1 MKKKIIRYLI
11 TAGVGLVIALSVS
24 FVKSLYWLEDI
35 TDIMQALSDCFVVPG
50 LFLILFGL
58 LVVCSNGGTFDMLG
72 FGTKKVISVFK
83 RHPSEKDRESF
94 YEYRNRKQEGKRSF
108 GYLIIVGV
116 VFLAI
121 GMIFFVLCYNV

>member
-11 TAGVGLVIALSVS
+11 TAGVGLVIALCVS

-94 YEYRNRKQEGKRSF
+94 YEYRNRKQESKRSF

>member
-11 TAGVGLVIALSVS
+11 TAGVGLVIALCVS

-94 YEYRNRKQEGKRSF
+94 YEYRNRKQESKRSF

-121 GMIFFVLCYNV
+121 GMVFFVLCYNV

>member
-11 TAGVGLVIALSVS
+11 TAGVGLVIALCVS
-24 FVKSLYWLEDI
+24 FVKALYWLEDI

-94 YEYRNRKQEGKRSF
+94 YEYRNRKQESKRSF

>member
-94 YEYRNRKQEGKRSF
+94 YEYRNRKQESKRSF